1 MSCEPV
7 HGYAMLDAK
16 KVRDACADYVN
27 KRADRITSKREQL
40 IEQYSQPRLFG
51 LLKPRTRDRAIRAA
65 RNESFISD
73 YDRLGIE
80 GSYWANALTQLHS
93 LATIALETNTSRKKV
108 EIAVSSELADILIKY
123 MVDSKE

>member
-27 KRADRITSKREQL
+27 KRADRITRKREQL

-51 LLKPRTRDRAIRAA
+51 LLKPRTREQAIKAA
-65 RNESFISD
+65 RNEGFISD
-73 YDRLGIE
+73 YDTLALE

>member
-65 RNESFISD
+65 RNESFISE
-73 YDRLGIE
+73 YDMLALE

-108 EIAVSSELADILIKY
+108 EIAVSSELADILMEY

>member
-1 MSCEPV
+1 MSCDPV

-16 KVRDACADYVN
+16 KVRDACAEYVN
-27 KRADRITSKREQL
+27 KRADRIKARREQL

-51 LLKPRTRDRAIRAA
+51 LLKPRTRENAIKAA
-65 RNESFISD
+65 RNEGFLPE
-73 YDRLGIE
+73 YDTLALE

-108 EIAVSSELADILIKY
+108 EVAVSSELADILMKY
-123 MVDSKE
+123 MVDTEE